1 MVKYNKEKC
10 REIKM
15 MKYYLALL
23 LGSQLDMG
31 TLYLAFILFV
41 FVQKLLYKDGSF
53 SKIQWQYLG
62 LFILGVIL
70 VLFYMLGNDSAY
82 ADMPSI
88 TLNIRK
94 YFIEIIFSIAMYEY
108 LKYKDLD
115 YLIEMVFISIIM
127 NVLIGTYQIAT
138 TFPERI
144 NMLFTEPS
152 AAGYYY
158 LFVFFI
164 LFEKFKKSELYFY
177 TSRYFMFI
185 GLAIGSKAQIILL
198 ALVAALRY
206 AAPLQFIVFFS
217 FLGGLT
223 YLFWDNLMEIDVVEY
238 NIRVLQIYWDDGL
251 SGLRT
256 DNGIWGTYVTRIS
269 AIQGALMCIIEHPF
283 GIGFGGFHSWFL
295 ENMGSMGFKSS
306 ETDRILSGVAYAT
319 PKSNLLNF
327 FVVTGVFGILL
338 YISWLKE
345 FYSIRKKYIYLF
357 QSFIL
362 LTFASLFIELNP
374 MFMYIM
380 FLFLMKEKE
389 MEINGE

>member
-1 MVKYNKEKC
+1 M
-10 REIKM
+10 IL
-15 MKYYLALL
+15 KYYLALL

-31 TLYLAFILFV
+31 TLYLAFTLFV

-53 SKIQWQYLG
+53 AKIQWQYLG
-62 LFILGVIL
+62 ILLLGIAL

-94 YFIEIIFSIAMYEY
+94 YFIEILFSIALYEF
-108 LKYKDLD
+108 LKHKDLD
-115 YLIEMVFISIIM
+115 YIIEIVFISIVI
-127 NVLIGTYQIAT
+127 NILKGTYQIAT

-144 NMLFTEPS
+144 NMMFSEPS
-152 AAGYYY
+152 SAGYYY

-177 TSRYFMFI
+177 SSRYFMVI

-198 ALVAALRY
+198 AVVAALRY
-206 AAPLQFIVFFS
+206 AAPLQFVIFFS
-217 FLGGLT
+217 VLGGFT
-223 YLFWDNLMEIDVVEY
+223 YLFWDNLMTIDAIEY
-238 NIRVLQIYWDDGL
+238 NIRVLSIYWDEGL
-251 SGLRT
+251 SGLKT
-256 DNGIWGTYVTRIS
+256 DNGVWGTYVTRIS
-269 AIQGALMCIIEHPF
+269 AIQGALMCLVDYPF

-295 ENMGSMGFKSS
+295 ENMSGMGFESS
-306 ETDRILSGVAYAT
+306 ETDRILSGAAYAT

-327 FVVTGVFGILL
+327 FVTTGIIGIFL
-338 YISWLKE
+338 YASWLKE
-345 FYSIRKKYIYLF
+345 FYVAGKKYMYLF

-362 LTFASLFIELNP
+362 LTFASMFIELNP

-380 FLFLMKEKE
+380 FLFIIKEKE
-389 MEINGE
+389 MESDRGGL